1 MNKIEKA
8 KSDLNNLVHSEL
20 DNSFYEFEEGDTVV
34 KSDCCLIEYGIKAP
48 DTPTSWFVV
57 EFKVEVE
64 DIDFEEILTST
75 IYVKLPDEYGYEK
88 WERIKEGEAS
98 IKYLWIALL
107 YKRF

>member
-1 MNKIEKA
+1 VSKIEKA
-8 KSDLNNLVHSEL
+8 KSDLQNLIKVEL
-20 DNSFYEFEEGDTVV
+20 EYSFYEYEEGNIVINA
-34 KSDCCLIEYGIKAP
+34 DCCYIEYNIKAP
-48 DTPTSWFVV
+48 DTPSSWFTI

-88 WERIKEGEAS
+88 WEKVKEGEAS